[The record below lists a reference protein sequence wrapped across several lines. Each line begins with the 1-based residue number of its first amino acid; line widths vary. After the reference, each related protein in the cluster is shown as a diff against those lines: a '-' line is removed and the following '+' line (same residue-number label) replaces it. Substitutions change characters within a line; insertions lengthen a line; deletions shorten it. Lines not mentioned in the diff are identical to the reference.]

1 MTSDPAER
9 PAGADRGPLPEPMR
23 RRVRAS
29 LVRGLVRAS
38 GAVPAPALEALL
50 RPLVRAAFARRYGT
64 VVRENVAVALPHL
77 REHAPRL
84 ADELEAVPRAFE
96 RDVARVV
103 AEQGAHWLRL
113 ARGADP
119 DGPGGGWIED
129 LVEVDDSIDRLDEI
143 LARGRGAIVITAHLG
158 DWELLCARLRRR
170 GHGGAVV
177 GRVRRRDSSHRW
189 LVDMRRAYGV
199 ETLPQDAPPRD
210 ALRVLRDGGVLGLLT
225 DLRVKRLDG
234 RDVPFFGVPART
246 MTAPA
251 AFARVHGAPLVP
263 VRCVRP
269 FGATR
274 YRLSV
279 DAPLELRDDVAR
291 EDATLDLLARQNRL
305 FERWIIDA
313 PEQWA
318 WHQRRWDVA
327 TPHG

>member
-1 MTSDPAER
+1 MTGED
-9 PAGADRGPLPEPMR
+9 GAPPEPLR

-29 LVRGLVRAS
+29 LLRGLVRTA
-38 GAVPAPALEALL
+38 GATPAPALEGLL
-50 RPLVRAAFARRYGT
+50 RPLVRAAFARRYAA
-64 VVRENVAVALPHL
+64 VVRENTAVALPHL

-84 ADELEAVPRAFE
+84 ADEIQAAPRAFE
-96 RDVARVV
+96 RAVARVV

-113 ARGADP
+113 ARGANP
-119 DGPGGGWIED
+119 DGASGGWVEE
-129 LVEVDDSIDRLDEI
+129 LVEVDPSIERLDAV
-143 LARGRGAIVITAHLG
+143 LAAGRGAIVVTAHLG

-199 ETLPQDAPPRD
+199 DTLPQDAPARD

-251 AFARVHGAPLVP
+251 AFARAHRAPLVP
-263 VRCVRP
+263 IRCVQRP
-269 FGATR
+269 GDR
-274 YRLSV
+274 GYRLSV
-279 DAPLELRDDVAR
+279 DPVLELREDLGR
-291 EDATLDLLARQNRL
+291 EDAAFDLLRRQNRV
-305 FERWIIDA
+305 FERWIVDA

-318 WHQRRWDVA
+318 WHQRRWDVS
-327 TPHG
+327 TPDA